1 VTAAGDREVAERAA
15 SAAGAAALA
24 RVGTA
29 LDVGYKLSGADP
41 VTDAD
46 REAEA
51 AAVAVLRAERPGDAV
66 TGEEGTD
73 AGPAGPAGAGR
84 RWFVDGLDGTTNYAA
99 GIPHWCVAVVLEDD
113 EGPLA
118 CAVEDPLRGERFSAA
133 RGEGAAIT
141 GPGGRRA
148 VARVRDG
155 RPLDRAVVTTF
166 LRPDRLDALRAG
178 ALAAGLVA
186 RTGGLRMAGSG
197 SLDLAWVAAG
207 RLDAWIQPDPD
218 PWDWLPGRLLVEEAG
233 GAVAVAGSDPAW
245 HVAGPCGLLDDVVA
259 LLPGVYGASRSR
271 RQPPPSSRR

>member
-15 SAAGAAALA
+15 AAAGAAALA

-29 LDVGYKLSGADP
+29 LDVAYKLSGADP

-73 AGPAGPAGAGR
+73 AGPTGPAGAGR
-84 RWFVDGLDGTTNYAA
+84 RWFVDGLDGTTNFAA
-99 GIPHWCVAVVLEDD
+99 GIPHWCVAVVLEDG
-113 EGPLA
+113 EGPAA

-133 RGEGAAIT
+133 RGAGAAIA
-141 GPGGRRA
+141 GPGDRRG
-148 VARVRDG
+148 VARVRTG

-178 ALAAGLVA
+178 AVAAALVA

-233 GAVAVAGSDPAW
+233 GATAVAGSDPAW
-245 HVAGPCGLLDDVVA
+245 HVAGPRGLLDEVVA
-259 LLPGVYGASRSR
+259 LLPR
-271 RQPPPSSRR
+271 R